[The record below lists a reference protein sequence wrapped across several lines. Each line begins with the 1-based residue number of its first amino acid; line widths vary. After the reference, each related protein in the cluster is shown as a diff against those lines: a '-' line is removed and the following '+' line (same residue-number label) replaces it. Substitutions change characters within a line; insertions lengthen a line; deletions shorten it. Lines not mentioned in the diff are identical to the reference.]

1 MHGILDANEKFHKKR
16 VKSNHN
22 LEQLPTIDILDLFPN
37 FQETLSTYSFLEGTS
52 LVTDLMLLKKLAIS
66 FDNCAYFEIGTW
78 RGESVIN
85 VSEVAGHSTCLT
97 LSASEMKRMG
107 LDDEFIRVHG
117 AFLKGS
123 KNILTIEQNSKTFD
137 FSNLD
142 KKYDLIF
149 VDGDHSYDG
158 VLNDTKKVFN
168 LRKNSSSI
176 IVWHDYG
183 FTTET
188 IRYSVLAAILDGIP
202 QSLHRNLYHVSNTMC
217 AVYMEDMQYETYLT
231 NFPSFPNKKFTVTV
245 RADKL

>member
-1 MHGILDANEKFHKKR
+1 M
-16 VKSNHN
+16 
-22 LEQLPTIDILDLFPN
+22 
-37 FQETLSTYSFLEGTS
+37 
-52 LVTDLMLLKKLAIS
+52 
-66 FDNCAYFEIGTW
+66 
-78 RGESVIN
+78 
-85 VSEVAGHSTCLT
+85 
-97 LSASEMKRMG
+97 
-107 LDDEFIRVHG
+107 
-117 AFLKGS
+117 
-123 KNILTIEQNSKTFD
+123 
-137 FSNLD
+137 
-142 KKYDLIF
+142 
-149 VDGDHSYDG
+149 
-158 VLNDTKKVFN
+158 FN